1 MKRHVFAVAAAAAVL
16 FSGCSGLKDALSA
29 HTDRVATAGDAELTV
44 PRLGQLIGKSRAPV
58 RKDIAKSIA
67 SVWVDYQL
75 LGLAAA
81 ENDSLTDAK
90 AIDEAMWPAIANLKA
105 RKWYEQVSRTW
116 GTEDSA
122 AAQSKYASGE
132 ILAANHI
139 LLLTQGM
146 NPAQKAD
153 VRKKIDALRAGVN
166 VSNFAATATANSQDQ
181 GSARRGGS
189 LGIFPKGQM
198 VPEFERGLTSLRPG
212 QISPVVETNYGYHII
227 HRPTYDQVK
236 TDLLRASKGRT
247 MVVAES
253 TYLAKLE
260 AAGKIDVKKEAV
272 PTVRALGAD
281 PDAHRNDKTVLAT
294 STAGSLTTS
303 RLIGWLETLQPNA
316 NILDQIKQAPD
327 SVIVSLVRNF
337 VKNELILKQAD
348 SAKVQ
353 IDTTEL
359 ANLRRSFSTAVT
371 SAWTQLN
378 VAPSSLAT
386 SAKSEKEREVLARGR
401 IDEYFDKM
409 VAEQAPF
416 VPVPTPIAN
425 VLRDKYKYSINQTG
439 IDRAVEEAAK
449 VRNAADSAFRAA
461 QPSTI
466 VPMTPP
472 ASSTP
477 KAPAPSAPAPGAKTP
492 APAR

>member
-1 MKRHVFAVAAAAAVL
+1 MENMKIHAFAVTAVAVIL
-16 FSGCSGLKDALSA
+16 FSGCSGLKDALST
-29 HTDRVATAGDAELTV
+29 HTDRVSAAEDAELLA
-44 PRLGQLIGKSRAPV
+44 PRLAQLMGKSRAPI

-75 LGLAAA
+75 LGYAAA
-81 ENDSLTDAK
+81 HNDSLTDPK

-105 RKWYEQVSRTW
+105 RKWYEQVSKSW
-116 GTEDSA
+116 GTEDPA

-132 ILAANHI
+132 ILAADHI

-146 NPAQKAD
+146 TDAQKAPIK
-153 VRKKIDALRAGVN
+153 RKIDSLRAVVN

-189 LGIFPKGQM
+189 LGLFPKGQM
-198 VPEFERGLTSLRPG
+198 VPEFERGLTALRPG
-212 QISPVVETNYGYHII
+212 QISPVISTQYGYHII
-227 HRPTYDQVK
+227 HRPTYDQMK
-236 TDLLRASKGRT
+236 DQLLQASKGRT
-247 MVVAES
+247 MAVAES

-260 AAGKIDVKKEAV
+260 TSGKIEVKKEAV
-272 PTVRALGAD
+272 PTVRALGND
-281 PDAHRNDKTVLAT
+281 PDAHRRDKTVLAT
-294 STAGSLTTS
+294 STAGSLTTQ

-316 NILDQIKQAPD
+316 NVLDQIKQAPD

-353 IDTTEL
+353 IDTAEI
-359 ANLRRSFSTAVT
+359 NGLRRSFASAVT
-371 SAWTQLN
+371 SAWNQLG
-378 VAPSSLAT
+378 VSPATLAT
-386 SAKSEKEREVLARGR
+386 SAKSEGEREVLARGR

-409 VAEQAPF
+409 VSEQAPF

-425 VLRDKYKYSINQTG
+425 VLREKHKYSINQTG
-439 IDRAVEEAAK
+439 IDRTVEEAAK
-449 VRNAADSAFRAA
+449 IRNAADSTLKAA
-461 QPSTI
+461 QPSTV
-466 VPMTPP
+466 VPMAPP

-477 KAPAPSAPAPGAKTP
+477 SAPAP
-492 APAR
+492 

>member
-1 MKRHVFAVAAAAAVL
+1 MKRHAFAIAAAAAML
-16 FSGCSGLKDALSA
+16 LSACSGLKDAFSA

-44 PRLGQLIGKSRAPV
+44 PRLGQLLGKSRAPI
-58 RKDIAKSIA
+58 RKDIAKSIS

-81 ENDSLTDAK
+81 QNDSLTDPE

-116 GTEDSA
+116 GTEDPA
-122 AAQSKYASGE
+122 GAQSKYASGE
-132 ILAANHI
+132 ILAADHI

-146 NPAQKAD
+146 TAAQKAG
-153 VRKKIDALRAGVN
+153 VRRKIDSVRAAVN
-166 VSNFAATATANSQDQ
+166 VSNFAATATATSQDQ

-198 VPEFERGLTSLRPG
+198 VPEFERGLVALRPG
-212 QISPVVETNYGYHII
+212 QISPVVETQYGYHII
-227 HRPTYDQVK
+227 HRPTFDQVK
-236 TDLLRASKGRT
+236 PQLLQASKGRT
-247 MVVAES
+247 MAVAES
-253 TYLAKLE
+253 TYLARLE
-260 AAGKIDVKKEAV
+260 ASGKIEVKKEAV
-272 PTVRALGAD
+272 PTVKALAAD
-281 PDAHRNDKTVLAT
+281 PDGYRRDKTVLAT
-294 STAGSLTTS
+294 STAGNLTTM

-327 SVIVSLVRNF
+327 SVIVSLIKNF
-337 VKNELILKQAD
+337 AKNELILKQAD

-353 IDTTEL
+353 IDTAEVG
-359 ANLRRSFSTAVT
+359 ALRRSFSTAVT
-371 SAWTQLN
+371 AAWNQLGIPP
-378 VAPSSLAT
+378 ATLAT
-386 SAKSEKEREVLARGR
+386 SAKSENEREILSRAR

-409 VAEQAPF
+409 VSEQAPF

-425 VLRDKYKYSINQTG
+425 ILREKYKYSFNETG
-439 IDRAVEEAAK
+439 IERAVQEAAK
-449 VRNAADSAFRAA
+449 VRNSADSALRAA

-472 ASSTP
+472 ASATP
-477 KAPAPSAPAPGAKTP
+477 SRTP
-492 APAR
+492 

>member
-1 MKRHVFAVAAAAAVL
+1 MDLFARCTRSAPPDDVNPHFGNMKRQAFAVATAAAIL
-16 FSGCSGLKDALSA
+16 LSGCSGLKDALSA

-166 VSNFAATATANSQDQ
+166 VSNCAATATANSQDQ

-189 LGIFPKGQM
+189 LGIFPRGQM
-198 VPEFERGLTSLRPG
+198 VPEFERGLTDR
-212 QISPVVETNYGYHII
+212 
-227 HRPTYDQVK
+227 K
-236 TDLLRASKGRT
+236 
-247 MVVAES
+247 S
-253 TYLAKLE
+253 T
-260 AAGKIDVKKEAV
+260 
-272 PTVRALGAD
+272 R
-281 PDAHRNDKTVLAT
+281 
-294 STAGSLTTS
+294 
-303 RLIGWLETLQPNA
+303 
-316 NILDQIKQAPD
+316 
-327 SVIVSLVRNF
+327 
-337 VKNELILKQAD
+337 
-348 SAKVQ
+348 
-353 IDTTEL
+353 
-359 ANLRRSFSTAVT
+359 
-371 SAWTQLN
+371 
-378 VAPSSLAT
+378 
-386 SAKSEKEREVLARGR
+386 
-401 IDEYFDKM
+401 
-409 VAEQAPF
+409 
-416 VPVPTPIAN
+416 
-425 VLRDKYKYSINQTG
+425 
-439 IDRAVEEAAK
+439 
-449 VRNAADSAFRAA
+449 
-461 QPSTI
+461 
-466 VPMTPP
+466 
-472 ASSTP
+472 
-477 KAPAPSAPAPGAKTP
+477 
-492 APAR
+492 

>member
-1 MKRHVFAVAAAAAVL
+1 MKNRAFAIAAAAATL
-16 FSGCSGLKDALSA
+16 LSACSGLRDAFSA

-44 PRLGQLIGKSRAPV
+44 PRLGQLLGKSRAPV

-67 SVWVDYQL
+67 SVWIDYQL

-81 ENDSLTDAK
+81 ENDSLKDPE

-105 RKWYEQVSRTW
+105 RKWYEQVSKSW
-116 GTEDSA
+116 GTEDPV

-132 ILAANHI
+132 ILAADHI

-146 NPAQKAD
+146 SPAQKAG
-153 VRKKIDALRAGVN
+153 VRKRIDSVRAGVN
-166 VSNFAATATANSQDQ
+166 ASNFAATATATSQDQ

-198 VPEFERGLTSLRPG
+198 VPEFERGLVALRPG
-212 QISPVVETNYGYHII
+212 QISPVIETQYGYHII
-227 HRPTYDQVK
+227 HRPTFEQVK
-236 TDLLRASKGRT
+236 PQLLQASKGRT
-247 MVVAES
+247 MAVAES
-253 TYLAKLE
+253 TYLARLE
-260 AAGKIDVKKEAV
+260 ASGKIEVKKEAV
-272 PTVRALGAD
+272 PTVRALAAD
-281 PDAHRNDKTVLAT
+281 PDAYRRDKTVLAT
-294 STAGSLTTS
+294 STAGQLTTT

-327 SVIVSLVRNF
+327 SVIVSLIRNF
-337 VKNELILKQAD
+337 AKNELILKQAD

-353 IDTTEL
+353 IDTAEL
-359 ANLRRSFSTAVT
+359 GALRRSFSGAVAG
-371 SAWTQLN
+371 AWNQLG
-378 VAPSSLAT
+378 VSPGSLET
-386 SAKSEKEREVLARGR
+386 SAKSEGERKILARGR

-409 VAEQAPF
+409 VSEQAPF

-425 VLRDKYKYSINQTG
+425 ILREKYKYSFNQTG
-439 IDRAVEEAAK
+439 IDRAVEEASK

-466 VPMTPP
+466 VPMSPP
-472 ASSTP
+472 VTSTP
-477 KAPAPSAPAPGAKTP
+477 SRTP
-492 APAR
+492 

>member
-1 MKRHVFAVAAAAAVL
+1 MKIHTFAVATAAVIL
-16 FSGCSGLKDALSA
+16 FSGCTGLKDALSA
-29 HTDRVATAGDAELTV
+29 HTDRVATAEDAELAV
-44 PRLGQLIGKSRAPV
+44 PRLAQLLGKSRAPI

-75 LGLAAA
+75 LGYAAA
-81 ENDSLTDAK
+81 NNDSLTDPK

-105 RKWYEQVSRTW
+105 RKWYEQVSKSW
-116 GTEDSA
+116 GTEDPA
-122 AAQSKYASGE
+122 GAQSKYASGE
-132 ILAANHI
+132 ILAADHI

-146 NPAQKAD
+146 PAAQKAE
-153 VRKKIDALRAGVN
+153 VKKKIDALRAVVN

-189 LGIFPKGQM
+189 LGLFPKGQM
-198 VPEFERGLTSLRPG
+198 VPEFERGLTALRPG
-212 QISPVVETNYGYHII
+212 QISPVISTQYGYHII

-236 TDLLRASKGRT
+236 DQLLQASKGRT
-247 MVVAES
+247 MAIAES

-260 AAGKIDVKKEAV
+260 VKKEAV
-272 PTVRALGAD
+272 PTVRALGND
-281 PDAHRNDKTVLAT
+281 PDAHRRDKTVLAT
-294 STAGSLTTS
+294 STAGSLTTQ

-316 NILDQIKQAPD
+316 NVLDQIKQAPD

-353 IDTTEL
+353 IDTAEI
-359 ANLRRSFSTAVT
+359 NGLRRSFASAVT
-371 SAWTQLN
+371 SAWNQLG
-378 VAPSSLAT
+378 VSPATLAT
-386 SAKSEKEREVLARGR
+386 SAKSEGEREVLARGR

-409 VAEQAPF
+409 VSEQAPF

-425 VLRDKYKYSINQTG
+425 VLREKYKYSTNQAG

-449 VRNAADSAFRAA
+449 IRNAADSTAKAGL
-461 QPSTI
+461 PTTV
-466 VPMTPP
+466 VPMAPP

-477 KAPAPSAPAPGAKTP
+477 SAPAP
-492 APAR
+492 